1 VKTSVLILTCALCA
15 STAPAGDICKITAKA
30 VLKTC
35 TTEAKADYKLAL
47 AKCAN
52 LTDPEARKACQAE
65 AKEALAEAIEEC
77 KEQAEA
83 RLDACERLGPDAYD
97 PAIDPSNFAA
107 MIDNPYFPLTPGTT
121 YIYEGQ
127 ADGGF
132 EHSEFAVTTNT
143 RVILGVTCIEV
154 RDTVYTDGELTE
166 DTLDW
171 FAQDLAGNVW
181 YFGENTYELEDGLI
195 ATLEGSFMAGVNGDK
210 PGIVMKAQ
218 PMIGDFYRQEFSLNN
233 AEDYAETLSLTATT
247 ALMSGTYT
255 NCVQSQETTPLE
267 PELLEHKYYA
277 PGVGNVLT
285 VDVNTGDRVE
295 LIQVLTN

>member
-1 VKTSVLILTCALCA
+1 MKTSVLILTCALCA
-15 STAPAGDICKITAKA
+15 TTATAGDVCKATAKA
-30 VLKTC
+30 VAKAC
-35 TTEAKADYKLAL
+35 ATEAKADYKLAL

-52 LTDPEARKACQAE
+52 LADPEARKACQAE
-65 AKEALAEAIEEC
+65 AKEAFAEAIEEC

-83 RLDACERLGPDAYD
+83 RLDACEQLGPDAYD
-97 PAIDPSNFAA
+97 PIIDPANFVST
-107 MIDNPYFPLTPGTT
+107 IDNPYFPLTPGKT

-127 ADGGF
+127 TDSGF
-132 EHSEFAVTTNT
+132 EHGEFAVTTNT
-143 RVILGVTCIEV
+143 RVILGVTCVEV
-154 RDTVYTDGELTE
+154 RDTVYTDGELAE

-233 AEDYAETLSLTATT
+233 AEDYAETISLTETATV
-247 ALMSGTYT
+247 AAGSYT
-255 NCVQSQETTPLE
+255 NCLQSQESTPLE
-267 PELLEHKYYA
+267 TDALEFKYFA
-277 PGVGNVLT
+277 PGIGNVLT
-285 VDVNTGDRVE
+285 VDLETGDRVE
-295 LIQVLTN
+295 LIQIITN